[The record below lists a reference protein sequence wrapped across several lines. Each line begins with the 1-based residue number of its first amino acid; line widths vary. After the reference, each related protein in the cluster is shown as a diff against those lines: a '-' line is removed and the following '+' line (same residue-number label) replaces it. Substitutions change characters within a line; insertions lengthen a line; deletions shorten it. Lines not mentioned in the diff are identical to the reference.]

1 MTVSRTASRVTAE
14 PAQRERALRQ
24 ENAELQREWL
34 AARLGLPKD
43 EIKPCLALMGSQ
55 PEGQRTHI
63 ASVIAYELAKIGI
76 AEEQALSYLGWYVG
90 KCDQP
95 PLADHRFTDGEA
107 RAIVWSV
114 YRKKKAGRRILGHGC
129 IKRTSPLLEFCPY
142 GADVD
147 AENRFSCPFIRR
159 RLVKPDRRR
168 IASLVGAVNLL
179 HMHLRPGIP
188 KGWRKLAA
196 TRRSLLILTLAKL
209 EVERGHPGGELWT
222 SQRKLQAE
230 FPLPI
235 ARTTICKDLEA
246 MQAAGWIK
254 WTRGKPHQATAAEGR
269 EPAGMRVMR
278 LFPGDARLA
287 AVMQAFPGAQVEG
300 ER

>member
-1 MTVSRTASRVTAE
+1 MNAGGVMSTDTADL
-14 PAQRERALRQ
+14 AQRERALRQ

-34 AARLGLPKD
+34 AARLGLRK
-43 EIKPCLALMGSQ
+43 EEVKPCLACMGSQ
-55 PEGQRTHI
+55 PEGKRARI
-63 ASVIAYELAKIGI
+63 ASVIAYEVAKIDVS
-76 AEEQALSYLGWYVG
+76 EDQALSYLGWYVG

-107 RAIVWSV
+107 RAIVRSV

-142 GADVD
+142 GADID
-147 AENRFSCPFIRR
+147 AENRFACPYIRR
-159 RLVKPDRRR
+159 RMVKPDRRR

-179 HMHLRPGIP
+179 HLHLRPGIP

-196 TRRSLLILTLAKL
+196 ARRSLLILTLAKL

-222 SQRKLQAE
+222 SERKLQAE
-230 FPLPI
+230 FPLPVT
-235 ARTTICKDLEA
+235 RTTIRRDLEA
-246 MQAAGWIK
+246 MQAASWIE
-254 WTRGKPHQATAAEGR
+254 WHRGKPHQATAAEGR
-269 EPAGMRVMR
+269 EPLGMRVMR

-287 AVMQAFPGAQVEG
+287 AVMEIFPGSEVEG
-300 ER
+300 